1 RNIAVFTSGNFVKIV
16 PGVDGLQY
24 ALCREPLP
32 QRSLLTIGGGRDSA
46 LAAALLRDSGLAFSC
61 MMLNPSSAAEKI
73 ARHVSASAP
82 VIIHRTICPELL
94 ELNRRGYLNGHTPFS
109 AYLGFLGAA
118 CLLLYGYS
126 DVIVANE
133 RSSDEGNV
141 HYRGKEINH
150 QYSKS
155 FRFETRFD
163 KYLRK
168 YLVSGGRYFS
178 LVRPLY
184 ELQVAKLFV
193 NFPEFFKLC

>member
-94 ELNRRGYLNGHTPFS
+94 ELNRREYLNGHTPFS
-109 AYLGFLGAA
+109 AYLAFLGAA

-126 DVIVANE
+126 DIIVANE

-155 FRFETRFD
+155 LRFEALFD
-163 KYLRK
+163 EYLRRH
-168 YLVSGGRYFS
+168 LIRDGHYFS
-178 LVRPLY
+178 FVRPLY
-184 ELQVAKLFV
+184 VLQIGKLFS
-193 NFPEFFKLC
+193 NFSEFFEI